1 MGNIVL
7 FISFFLYRSFYI
19 VLFISF
25 FLYRSFSFSFLY
37 LFVIYLAAFVVA
49 AGNSRRCRRCFSG
62 RSGSDKPFKIARY
75 AIYDDAIIAVRINTN
90 DKGINNNYNN
100 NSIKARVTVEGEAS
114 DEWTWG
120 RGCQQQRLTDGR
132 CVLFEMLPVNC

>member
-7 FISFFLYRSFYI
+7 FISFFLYRSFS
-19 VLFISF
+19 L
-25 FLYRSFSFSFLY
+25 SFLY

-62 RSGSDKPFKIARY
+62 RSGSDKPIKIARY

-90 DKGINNNYNN
+90 DNDINNNYNM
-100 NSIKARVTVEGEAS
+100 IKAKRTQRAL
-114 DEWTWG
+114 DEKWS
-120 RGCQQQRLTDGR
+120 RLEVARKGLRTGNVTDGR
-132 CVLFEMLPVNC
+132 CVLFKMLPVSC